1 MTTES
6 IRRQLLMNIPG
17 IEKAFHGAATV
28 GERGQVVI
36 PASAREELG
45 ISAGDKLLVFVHP
58 SGSGVFFVKLA
69 DLQQFAQDLA
79 PFVESLAATAAAP
92 DDNGSSPRQAS
103 E

>member
-1 MTTES
+1 MH
-6 IRRQLLMNIPG
+6 IPG

-36 PASAREELG
+36 PASAREELR

-69 DLQQFAQDLA
+69 DLQRFAQDLA
-79 PFVESLAATAAAP
+79 PFVESLAATTVATE
-92 DDNGSSPRQAS
+92 DDVSSPRQAS